1 MSKNVI
7 KCPSMSPQ
15 LVPTNVMKK
24 NTLSKLFFGL
34 EPLIQYLLL
43 LNQTAYL
50 VKQGRLSRNKERK
63 SRALWSSVRNRH
75 DVTVLVLISNSLNYS
90 SWDLLS
96 CLYIWLLVTIVLILT
111 LLISRMGTWRAVLS
125 MLLI

>member
-43 LNQTAYL
+43 LNQTVYL
-50 VKQGRLSRNKERK
+50 VKQGRLSQQRKEIQ
-63 SRALWSSVRNRH
+63 S
-75 DVTVLVLISNSLNYS
+75 
-90 SWDLLS
+90 
-96 CLYIWLLVTIVLILT
+96 IVEF
-111 LLISRMGTWRAVLS
+111 SQEQA
-125 MLLI
+125 